1 MPIRTV
7 TACCTPEDWKLA
19 ALLLDEYLCWLGSA
33 SGVGD
38 VRSVQRSADLETTD
52 LRLAFGGPD
61 DRFFLGRLGSR
72 AAGTVGVRR
81 CDDGGAELVR
91 LYVHP
96 AARGSGLGR
105 LLVQRAIEHA
115 TAIHSGRLVLDTH
128 DGVMPAAVS
137 LYRRFGF
144 IEVDEPC
151 PIPVSGAA
159 RFVLPLAGSGVHSP
173 A

>member
-7 TACCTPEDWKLA
+7 TACRTPDDWKLA
-19 ALLLDEYLCWLGSA
+19 ALLLGEYLDWLGPA

-38 VRSVQRSADLETTD
+38 VRSVQRSADLEITD
-52 LRLAFGGPD
+52 LRVAFGRPD

-81 CDDGGAELVR
+81 CGDDAELVR

-105 LLVQRAIEHA
+105 LLVERAVEHA
-115 TAIHSGRLVLDTH
+115 AAIRAGRLVLDTH
-128 DGVMPAAVS
+128 DGVMPAAVA
-137 LYRRFGF
+137 LYRRLGF
-144 IEVDEPC
+144 VEVDEPC

-159 RFVLPLAGSGVHSP
+159 RFALPVAGTGVGSP
-173 A
+173 V